1 MKYACVCV
9 HVCVCVC
16 ICVCVCVWFGCYSF
30 PSEVCMCVCVCV
42 CGLVAMAF
50 LDQAET
56 VGENDIRTSGL
67 YEVFMHVCVCVCTCV
82 CVCVCVWFGCY
93 SFPRSGRDSW

>member
-1 MKYACVCV
+1 MHVCVYMCVCV
-9 HVCVCVC
+9 CAYVCVCVC
-16 ICVCVCVWFGCYSF
+16 GLVAIAFLVKYA
-30 PSEVCMCVCVCV
+30 CVCVCV

-67 YEVFMHVCVCVCTCV
+67 YELFMHVCVCVYM